1 MAALTLKWSI
11 VWHIMQILIHPRNLG
26 KISIFVDFY
35 GSFAVKND
43 NIHIFFVANFEFAGF
58 APKQK
63 YKVWTVTMETVRT
76 AKSRP
81 RKNQSE
87 RKYLPKTGF
96 AI

>member
-1 MAALTLKWSI
+1 MTI
-11 VWHIMQILIHPRNLG
+11 VWQIIQIFIHPRNLG
-26 KISIFVDFY
+26 KISIFLDFY

-43 NIHIFFVANFEFAGF
+43 NIHIFFALLVANFEFAGF

-63 YKVWTVTMETVRT
+63 YRDWTVSMETVRT

-87 RKYLPKTGF
+87 RKYLPKTAF
-96 AI
+96 AM